1 MKKILFI
8 VSLVLI
14 LSLVSCGK
22 PPLQEDLNREN
33 QTLQIRFISFS
44 NEQQL
49 IEGLRSKGYNVPNAL
64 LGFSIW
70 SPNDNQCTVYHVTP
84 KYTDDERMNTLGH
97 EVAHCIYGSFH

>member
-8 VSLVLI
+8 ISLVLI

-33 QTLQIRFISFS
+33 QTLQIEFISFS

-49 IEGLRSKGYNVPNAL
+49 IEDLRSKGYEVPNAL

-84 KYTDDERMNTLGH
+84 KYTDDERMVTLGH